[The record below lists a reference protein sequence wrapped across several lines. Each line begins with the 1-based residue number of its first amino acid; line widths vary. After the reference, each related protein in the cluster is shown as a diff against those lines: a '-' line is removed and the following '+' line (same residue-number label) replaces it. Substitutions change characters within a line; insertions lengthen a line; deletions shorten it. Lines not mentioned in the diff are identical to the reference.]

1 MSTAFIN
8 GTELY
13 YVSAGEGLP
22 CLVMH
27 GGLGFDHTYLHPWL
41 DSLGDVLHLTYY
53 DHRGNGR
60 SGRPAKA
67 TMTHA
72 QFAADA
78 AALVAHLGFAK
89 VAVIGHSYGGFIA
102 LEFAL
107 RYPQHVSHLILV
119 DTAPAFNYDEE
130 IRANALRKGA
140 TEEMMTILQGGFAS
154 DEEMREKFAKIW
166 PLYFKTFDVN
176 IAHRLV
182 ENSIV
187 SASGG
192 AVEGEL
198 EAYNM
203 VPQLGEIQIPT
214 LILVGRDDFICPPS
228 QAHILHEGIANS
240 DLVIFENSGHLPFI
254 EEPEAFFKTVR
265 DWVSLN
271 QPKQLHETTFN
282 LSLPQSHLNLI
293 E

>member
-1 MSTAFIN
+1 
-8 GTELY
+8 
-13 YVSAGEGLP
+13 
-22 CLVMH
+22 
-27 GGLGFDHTYLHPWL
+27 
-41 DSLGDVLHLTYY
+41 
-53 DHRGNGR
+53 
-60 SGRPAKA
+60 
-67 TMTHA
+67 
-72 QFAADA
+72 
-78 AALVAHLGFAK
+78 
-89 VAVIGHSYGGFIA
+89 
-102 LEFAL
+102 
-107 RYPQHVSHLILV
+107 
-119 DTAPAFNYDEE
+119 
-130 IRANALRKGA
+130 
-140 TEEMMTILQGGFAS
+140 
-154 DEEMREKFAKIW
+154 
-166 PLYFKTFDVN
+166 
-176 IAHRLV
+176 LV

-228 QAHILHEGIANS
+228 QAHILQEGITNS

-282 LSLPQSHLNLI
+282 L
-293 E
+293 